1 MDWYRR
7 RQRGQAI
14 VIMALAMVAICGM
27 LALAIDAGRL
37 YFERR
42 LMQDAVD
49 AGALAGA
56 QDLVGTVSNPN
67 GQPNYALYHALQDTF
82 SVFSLNPAF
91 SNPNAA
97 PYSPAPP
104 GNTVTDTEA
113 SYTVTAVAPSGYN
126 NKQVQISVS
135 YNAVATF
142 AEILGFNSISIYA
155 TATAEAGTNAKTYAI
170 FAYGGLGTGNTINAQ
185 MTGIGQ
191 VDNGQEGNDYC
202 SFGTAGITISN
213 AKFHIP
219 TGTSG
224 EMNINGRLFINSG
237 SDNQQLMQ
245 YWVGAPPFATG
256 QDPKPNYLMPD
267 TSQLASLSQ
276 GGRHKM
282 TSVPPGGSW
291 VAFPGT
297 PYATTIHNTTT
308 GTHDFAV
315 YRPGIYTSSINLPWP
330 GGGDNS
336 PDDYYIF
343 LNGIYYFTGGNGI
356 AITGSHVSNTSNG
369 LPHYVNGL
377 GATDLPRAPDGTDGV
392 EFIFDGTSAFTANN
406 SGMTGGTYGGA
417 SVFFVAP
424 NFVPSGS
431 THIAFYIAPTNTYGA
446 GSGGVINAWSNQ
458 GFDASTSNAPRFQV
472 WGTMFDASGGGGGI
486 YLRAVQLGPHNLNP
500 TDSDSSGQYEIN
512 GEFIGFIMTLDMGNV
527 NGNAAGTTPG
537 CSGTT
542 TTWTNRGTPGLLV
555 QFNINFA
562 PAPGVNSALVK

>member
-1 MDWYRR
+1 MGWFRQRR
-7 RQRGQAI
+7 RGQAI

-37 YFERR
+37 YFQRR
-42 LMQDAVD
+42 LMQDAAD

-56 QDLVGTVSNPN
+56 QDLVGTVANPN
-67 GQPNYALYHALQDTF
+67 GQPNYALWHSMQDTY
-82 SVFSLNPAF
+82 SVFNLTPVYN
-91 SNPNAA
+91 NPNGS
-97 PYSPAPP
+97 PYSPPPP
-104 GNTVTDTEA
+104 GNTVTDSEG
-113 SYTVTAVAPSGYN
+113 SYTVTVVAPSGYN
-126 NKQVQISVS
+126 NKQVQVSVT
-135 YNAVATF
+135 YLANATF
-142 AEILGFNSISIYA
+142 AQILGFTNINIFA

-185 MTGIGQ
+185 MSGVGQ
-191 VDNGQEGNDYC
+191 VDNGQEGNDFC
-202 SFGTAGITISN
+202 NFSTAGITISN

-224 EMNINGRLFINSG
+224 SMNINGRLFINSG
-237 SDNQQLMQ
+237 SDNQNLYQ
-245 YWVGAPPFATG
+245 YWVNAPPFGTG
-256 QDPKPNYLMPD
+256 QDPKPNYLLPD
-267 TSQLASLSQ
+267 TSQLTSVTQ
-276 GGRHKM
+276 GGRHKVV
-282 TSVPPGGSW
+282 SLPSGGSF

-297 PYATTIHNTTT
+297 PYATTIRNTTS

-330 GGGDNS
+330 GGGDLS

-377 GATDLPRAPDGTDGV
+377 GASDLPPGPDGTDGV
-392 EFIFDGTSAFTANN
+392 EFIFDGSSSFNANN
-406 SGMTGGTYGGA
+406 SGMPGGSNGGA

-424 NFVPSGS
+424 NYVPSGS
-431 THIAFYIAPTNTYGA
+431 IHIAFYIAPTNTA
-446 GSGGVINAWSNQ
+446 GTAWTNQ
-458 GFDASTSNAPRFQV
+458 GFDASTSNAPRFQI
-472 WGTMFDASGGGGGI
+472 WGTMFDASAGGGSV
-486 YLRAVQLGPHNLNP
+486 YVRAVQVGPHNLTP
-500 TDSDSSGQYEIN
+500 TDIDSSGQYAIN

-527 NGNAAGTTPG
+527 LGNTAGVTPTCPG
-537 CSGTT
+537 PV
-542 TTWTNRGTPGLLV
+542 WTNRGTPALLV